1 MIDND
6 DIAKI
11 NERNECK
18 KYIWQSA
25 SIFFFGKIFQ
35 VAVSLIFFEYLW
47 KSTKIILIIIKID
60 QSLCIA
66 NSYIWS
72 IYRLIFNDKGKDFR
86 FFLFTYLFFLFFL
99 SPVVLL
105 LCILLFAIRFIFL
118 SWLIIIIIFFNLWR
132 CRSIYKQMLFK
143 IISHHQDL
151 IERISCFFQVVIN
164 N

>member
-86 FFLFTYLFFLFFL
+86 FFLFTYLFLSHVVQLCICKVLFYFLQFDLSSYLGLLLLLFFSIFDVADL
-99 SPVVLL
+99 YINKCCLKL
-105 LCILLFAIRFIFL
+105 FRIIKILLKEFL
-118 SWLIIIIIFFNLWR
+118 AFF
-132 CRSIYKQMLFK
+132 K
-143 IISHHQDL
+143 
-151 IERISCFFQVVIN
+151 
-164 N
+164 